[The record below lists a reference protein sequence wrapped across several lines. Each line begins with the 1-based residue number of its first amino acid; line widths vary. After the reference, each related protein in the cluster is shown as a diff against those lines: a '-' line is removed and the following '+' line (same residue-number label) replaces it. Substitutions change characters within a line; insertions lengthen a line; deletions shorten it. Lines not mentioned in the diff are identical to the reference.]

1 VNLRGLGRVV
11 RTIPQAGESAA
22 PRSSVMVMA
31 E

>member
-1 VNLRGLGRVV
+1 LRGLGGVG